1 MSKSKV
7 FIVLFRK
14 NILDICS
21 FDVQFHIHVQFY
33 ILCTSHDKKKLCLQI
48 ESIFLHSF
56 VFHFQHFSFFRHS
69 VLQKQA
75 CLNAV
80 QYPVLDIKFHFIF
93 ELICIDGYLIAQYCI
108 EREKH
113 LKSYALVK
121 LVNTCI
127 YTKYLMHRHFIV
139 KYHN

>member
-33 ILCTSHDKKKLCLQI
+33 ILCTSHDKTKLCLQT
-48 ESIFLHSF
+48 ESIIFLHSF
-56 VFHFQHFSFFRHS
+56 VFHFPTVFVFFRHS

-75 CLNAV
+75 YHNAV
-80 QYPVLDIKFHFIF
+80 QYPALDIKF
-93 ELICIDGYLIAQYCI
+93 
-108 EREKH
+108 R
-113 LKSYALVK
+113 V
-121 LVNTCI
+121 I
-127 YTKYLMHRHFIV
+127 YF
-139 KYHN
+139 